1 MTYKSYSSGF
11 GSVPN
16 STPKDNIKPIDKNL
30 QELLYITGQSH
41 NHISAFSSSF
51 GKLALIRQLITEVR
65 NLKLDDASRVKIKIW
80 LDKHKKQ
87 LEAE

>member
-1 MTYKSYSSGF
+1 M
-11 GSVPN
+11 
-16 STPKDNIKPIDKNL
+16 KPVDKHL
-30 QELLYITGQSH
+30 KELLYITGHSH
-41 NHISAFSSSF
+41 ANTSAFSSSF

>member
-1 MTYKSYSSGF
+1 MTHKSYSSGF

-16 STPKDNIKPIDKNL
+16 STPKDNMKPIDKNL

-41 NHISAFSSSF
+41 ANTSAFSSSF
-51 GKLALIRQLITEVR
+51 GKLALIRELVSEIEGL
-65 NLKLDDASRVKIKIW
+65 NLDNASRVKIKIW